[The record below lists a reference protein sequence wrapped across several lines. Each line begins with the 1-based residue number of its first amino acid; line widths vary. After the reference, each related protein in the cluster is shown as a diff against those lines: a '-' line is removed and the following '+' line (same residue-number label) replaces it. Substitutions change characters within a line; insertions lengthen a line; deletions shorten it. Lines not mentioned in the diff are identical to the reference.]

1 MASVIVCVIWAFVM
15 GGDVDLL
22 RRFKDSRIQNSK
34 IEVKK

>member
-1 MASVIVCVIWAFVM
+1 M

-34 IEVKK
+34 IEVEK